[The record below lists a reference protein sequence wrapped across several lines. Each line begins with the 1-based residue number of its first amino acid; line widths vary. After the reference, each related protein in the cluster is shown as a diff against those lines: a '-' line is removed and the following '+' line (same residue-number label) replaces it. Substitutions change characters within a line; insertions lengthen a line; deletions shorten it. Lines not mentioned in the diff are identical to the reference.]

1 MPDNSSSNPLLTK
14 VFRIPFD
21 RLRPEHVE
29 PAVEQILK
37 DAQARL
43 DALASDAEERSYRNT
58 LAALE
63 DVTEDIEYA
72 MGVVGHLEMVATE
85 PDLRAAYNAAQPK
98 VSAFYSSIALNEG
111 VWKQLK
117 AYAAGEEAKQLGSA
131 RARFLEKTL
140 DGFRRSGAELDPAG
154 KKRLA
159 EINVELTKLTTKY
172 SENVLDATNEFELLI
187 TDETKL
193 AGLPPG
199 AVEAAR
205 ESAKRKDQDGWRFT
219 LQMPSLLA
227 VLTYLDDAAVRERVY
242 RAQSTRASEDEFDN
256 REIIADILR
265 LRREKAAL
273 LGYRDFADLVLEDRM
288 AGKGDQAK
296 EFVASLKQKTES
308 GFEADKRDLEAFR
321 NKIEGPDTPALKPWD
336 VAYYAEKLRKTEY
349 DFDEEDLRPYFSFEA
364 VVAGM
369 FDLVEKLYG
378 IRVESGADVPVWDPA
393 VTYYSITDSDGRAL
407 GSFYADFFPR
417 ENKRDGAW
425 MDSFITAEPGT
436 AFEQHL
442 GLICGNLTPPLP
454 DKPAL
459 LTHREV
465 ETVFHEFGHLLHH
478 LLSKVEIRSLAGT
491 NVAVDFGELP
501 SQIMENWCWE
511 RGALDLFARH
521 WETGE
526 TIPETL
532 FQEMK
537 RARNF
542 RAATAQMRQLSFGT
556 VDLALH
562 IDYDR
567 ERDGDLMEYAFNM
580 LDSFS
585 PVPLLPDNA
594 MIAAF
599 MHLFSSPV
607 GYAGGYYSYK
617 WSEVLDADA
626 FTRFSEDGI
635 FSREVGMEFRD
646 KILSQGNSDEP
657 ADLFRSFMGR
667 DPDPDA
673 LLKRLALGVETATNR
688 ERALGPRT
696 LQHRQL

>member
-1 MPDNSSSNPLLTK
+1 M
-14 VFRIPFD
+14 
-21 RLRPEHVE
+21 
-29 PAVEQILK
+29 
-37 DAQARL
+37 
-43 DALASDAEERSYRNT
+43 
-58 LAALE
+58 
-63 DVTEDIEYA
+63 
-72 MGVVGHLEMVATE
+72 
-85 PDLRAAYNAAQPK
+85 
-98 VSAFYSSIALNEG
+98 
-111 VWKQLK
+111 
-117 AYAAGEEAKQLGSA
+117 
-131 RARFLEKTL
+131 
-140 DGFRRSGAELDPAG
+140 DPAE
-154 KKRLA
+154 KERLA

-172 SENVLDATNEFELLI
+172 SQNVLDATNEFELLI
-187 TDETKL
+187 TDEAKL

-199 AVEAAR
+199 AIEAAR

-242 RAQSTRASEDEFDN
+242 RAQSTRASQGEFDN

-265 LRREKAAL
+265 LRREKAVL

-288 AGKGDQAK
+288 AAKGDQAQ
-296 EFVASLKQKTES
+296 EFVTSLKQKTES
-308 GFEADKRDLEAFR
+308 CFEADKLDIEAFR
-321 NKIEGPDTPALKPWD
+321 NRIEGPEPSPLKPWD
-336 VAYYAEKLRKTEY
+336 VAYYAEKLRKSEY

-364 VVAGM
+364 VLEGM

-378 IRVESGADVPVWDPA
+378 IRVEPGADAPVWDPA
-393 VTYYSITDSDGRAL
+393 VTYYSITDSDARTL

-425 MDSFITAEPGT
+425 MDSFITAEPGSD
-436 AFEQHL
+436 FEQHL
-442 GLICGNLTPPLP
+442 GLICGNLTPPLR

-491 NVAVDFGELP
+491 DVAVDFVELP

-511 RGALDLFARH
+511 REALDLFARH
-521 WETGE
+521 WENGE
-526 TIPETL
+526 TIPDAL
-532 FQEMK
+532 FQKMK

-567 ERDGDLMEYAFNM
+567 DRDGDVMTYAFTI

-599 MHLFSSPV
+599 MHLFSSSV
-607 GYAGGYYSYK
+607 GYAAGYYSYK

-626 FTRFSEDGI
+626 FTRFADAGI
-635 FSREVGMEFRD
+635 FSREIGMEFRE
-646 KILSQGNSDEP
+646 KILSQGNSQEP

-673 LLKRLALGVETATNR
+673 LLKRLALAS
-688 ERALGPRT
+688 
-696 LQHRQL
+696 

>member
-1 MPDNSSSNPLLTK
+1 MQAGALPNRLDMPDTSPSNPLLTK

-21 RLRPEHVE
+21 RIRPEHVE
-29 PAVEQILK
+29 PAVGQLLQ

-43 DALASDAEERSYRNT
+43 NALASGAEARTYRNT

-63 DVTEDIEYA
+63 SVTENVEYV
-72 MGVVGHLEMVATE
+72 MGVVGHLEGVATE
-85 PDLRAAYNAAQPK
+85 PDLRAAYNAVQPK

-117 AYAAGEEAKQLGSA
+117 TYAAGEDAKALGST
-131 RARFLEKTL
+131 RARFLKKTI
-140 DGFRRSGAELDPAG
+140 DGFRRNGAELNAVG

-172 SENVLDATNEFELLI
+172 SQNVLDATNEFELLI
-187 TDETKL
+187 PDEAKL
-193 AGLPPG
+193 AGLPPA

-205 ESAKRKDQDGWRFT
+205 EGAKAKGRDGWRFT
-219 LQMPSLLA
+219 LQQPSLLA
-227 VLTYLDDAAVRERVY
+227 VLTYLDDAALREQVY
-242 RAQSTRASEDEFDN
+242 RAHTTRASGGQFDN

-265 LRREKAAL
+265 LRREKALL

-288 AGKGDQAK
+288 AAKGDQAG
-296 EFVASLKQKTES
+296 EFVRSLKEKTER
-308 GFEADKRDLEAFR
+308 GFEADKRGLEAFR
-321 NKIEGPDTPALKPWD
+321 KKIEGPDAAALKPWD
-336 VAYYAEKLRKTEY
+336 IAYYAEKLRKAEY
-349 DFDEEDLRPYFSFEA
+349 DFDEEDLRPYFPFEA
-364 VVAGM
+364 VLKGL
-369 FDLVEKLYG
+369 FDLVRKLYG
-378 IRVESGADVPVWDPA
+378 IRVETVEDVPVWDPL
-393 VTYYSITDSDGRAL
+393 VTYYSISDSDGRAL

-425 MDSFITAEPGT
+425 MDSFITAEPESE
-436 AFEQHL
+436 FEQHL

-478 LLSKVEIRSLAGT
+478 LLSTVEIRSLAGT
-491 NVAVDFGELP
+491 NVASDFVEMP

-511 RGALDLFARH
+511 REALDLFARH

-526 TIPETL
+526 TIPDTL
-532 FQEMK
+532 FQRMK

-556 VDLALH
+556 LDLSLH
-562 IDYDR
+562 IDYDPD
-567 ERDGDLMEYAFNM
+567 RDGEVMLYAFNI

-585 PVPLLPDNA
+585 PVPLPPEHA

-599 MHLFSSPV
+599 THLFSSSV
-607 GYAGGYYSYK
+607 GYAAGYYSYK
-617 WSEVLDADA
+617 WSEVLEADA
-626 FTRFSEDGI
+626 FTRFAETGI
-635 FSREVGMEFRD
+635 FSQEIGMEFRD
-646 KILSQGNSDEP
+646 KILSQGNSREP
-657 ADLFRSFMGR
+657 ADLFRAFMGR

-673 LLKRLALGVETATNR
+673 LLKRLALAS
-688 ERALGPRT
+688 
-696 LQHRQL
+696 

>member
-1 MPDNSSSNPLLTK
+1 MPDNSPPNPLLAK

-21 RLRPEHVE
+21 RIRPEHVE
-29 PAVEQILK
+29 PAVEQLLK
-37 DAQARL
+37 DAQARI
-43 DALASDAEERSYRNT
+43 DALASDAAERTYRNT

-63 DVTEDIEYA
+63 KVSEEVEYA

-85 PDLRAAYNAAQPK
+85 PDLRAAYNAVQPK

-117 AYAAGEEAKQLGSA
+117 SYAAGEEAKALGPT
-131 RARFLEKTL
+131 RARFLKETI
-140 DGFRRSGAELDPAG
+140 DGVRRSGAELDPGG

-172 SENVLDATNEFELLI
+172 SQNVLDATNEFELLI
-187 TDETKL
+187 IDEAKL

-205 ESAKRKDQDGWRFT
+205 ESAKRKDRKGWRFT
-219 LQMPSLLA
+219 LQQPSLLA
-227 VLTYLDDAAVRERVY
+227 VLTYLDDAAGRERVY
-242 RAQSTRASEDEFDN
+242 RAHTTRASRGKFGN
-256 REIIADILR
+256 SEIIADILE
-265 LRREKAAL
+265 LRREKALL

-288 AGKGDQAK
+288 AGNGDQAK

-308 GFEADKRDLEAFR
+308 GFEADKRALEAFR
-321 NKIEGPDTPALKPWD
+321 KKIEGPDAAPLQPWD
-336 VAYYAEKLRKTEY
+336 VAYYAEKLRKAEY
-349 DFDEEDLRPYFSFEA
+349 DFDEEDLRPYFPFEK
-364 VVAGM
+364 VLDGM
-369 FDLVEKLYG
+369 FGLVQKLYG
-378 IRVESGADVPVWDPA
+378 IRVEPGPDVPVWDPA
-393 VTYYSITDSDGRAL
+393 VTYYAITDSDGRAL

-425 MDSFITAEPGT
+425 MDSFITAEPGSE
-436 AFEQHL
+436 FEQHL

-478 LLSKVEIRSLAGT
+478 LLSKVEIRSLSGT
-491 NVAVDFGELP
+491 NVAADFVELP

-511 RGALDLFARH
+511 REALDLFARR
-521 WETGE
+521 WEPGGGTGE
-526 TIPETL
+526 TIPEVL
-532 FQEMK
+532 FKKMK

-542 RAATAQMRQLSFGT
+542 RSATAQMRQLSFAA

-562 IDYDR
+562 IDYERD
-567 ERDGDLMEYAFNM
+567 RDGDVMPYAFNI

-585 PVPLLPDNA
+585 PVPLLPENA

-599 MHLFSSPV
+599 THLFSTPV
-607 GYAGGYYSYK
+607 GYAAGYYSYK

-626 FTRFSEDGI
+626 FTRFAQAGI
-635 FSREVGMEFRD
+635 LSRKVGMEFRD
-646 KILSQGNSDEP
+646 KILSQGNSREP
-657 ADLFRSFMGR
+657 ADLFRAFMGR

-673 LLKRLALGVETATNR
+673 LLKRLAPES
-688 ERALGPRT
+688 
-696 LQHRQL
+696 